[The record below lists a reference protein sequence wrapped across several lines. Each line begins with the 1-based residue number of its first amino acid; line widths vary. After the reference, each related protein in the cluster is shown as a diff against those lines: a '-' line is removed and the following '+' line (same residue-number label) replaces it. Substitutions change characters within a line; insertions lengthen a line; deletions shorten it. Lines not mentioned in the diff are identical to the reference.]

1 MCPVASTTN
10 KSDPS
15 LAFLRDTAAKH
26 FVCLSYREKV
36 STSAATEERLLHA
49 SCFVVETEGHWLL
62 VTAGHIINAIGVA
75 ISKGAS
81 FYDFNIHDKLAG
93 NNFPFGIVVRPNVLH
108 EQAIRVGMTW

>member
-49 SCFVVETEGHWLL
+49 SGFVGETEGHGLL
-62 VTAGHIINAIGVA
+62 VTAGHIINTIGSA

-81 FYDFNIHDKLAG
+81 VYGFNIHHSLAG
-93 NNFPFGIVVRPNVLH
+93 THLSLGIVSPPTGLH
-108 EQAIRVGMTW
+108 AQAM